1 MLNSGKNSA
10 HHQPGFLTCQSAIA
24 FYICKPVRPASKV
37 LEVTAP
43 CEYRVLLPFYPL
55 LLVAWIATSYF
66 SGREFDAQKRPLEL
80 SEARV
85 FAVTVSSSVAED
97 FVRSAELSGLT
108 EAQRKVEIAFERGG
122 RVVELAVARG
132 ARVAAGDLIAV
143 LDDAEPRAAY
153 EQAEAG
159 VAQAKAAFDQAERDL
174 ATAEALAD
182 QGFTAENRLAASRAQ
197 RNQAE
202 AAYEQAQA
210 AERSALNQLD
220 KTRLLAPIAG
230 TVEET
235 FVEVGDF
242 VGGQGRAI
250 RLIDL
255 AQVTIHLDAPVTLAS
270 ELSPGMEARVAELN
284 AATGTVSYI
293 SGEVNQATNTFAV
306 EVLLD
311 NPNNQLKDGQ
321 SVEVTLDFAPVA
333 AHKVTLDLFMPD
345 NETGQIGLKY
355 LLPGETTVQF
365 APVSINNV
373 YTQGA
378 EAWVTGPAEIDLIV
392 TGAGFVDAGE
402 TVIPRSVEEIEALL
416 AAQAEEIGAL
426 FAAQP
431 DGQAE
436 QPEGLTSAD
445 SEPETGTYSDSS
457 AEYSADAN

>member
-1 MLNSGKNSA
+1 MRISRI
-10 HHQPGFLTCQSAIA
+10 IA
-24 FYICKPVRPASKV
+24 VSI
-37 LEVTAP
+37 LI
-43 CEYRVLLPFYPL
+43 
-55 LLVAWIATSYF
+55 LLVAWIATSF
-66 SGREFDAQKRPLEL
+66 ISGREFDAQKRPLEL
-80 SEARV
+80 REARV

-174 ATAEALAD
+174 ATAEALAN

-250 RLIDL
+250 RLLDL

-270 ELSPGMEARVAELN
+270 ELSPGMEASVAELD

-311 NPNNQLKDGQ
+311 NPDNQLKDGQ

-378 EAWVTGPAEIDLIV
+378 EAWVTGLPAEIDLIV

-416 AAQAEEIGAL
+416 AAQAEEIEAL

-436 QPEGLTSAD
+436 QPEGSTSAD
-445 SEPETGTYSDSS
+445 NEPETGTDSDSS

>member
-1 MLNSGKNSA
+1 MRISRI
-10 HHQPGFLTCQSAIA
+10 IA
-24 FYICKPVRPASKV
+24 VSI
-37 LEVTAP
+37 L
-43 CEYRVLLPFYPL
+43 L

-85 FAVTVSSSVAED
+85 FAVTVSPSVAED

-250 RLIDL
+250 RLLDL

-270 ELSPGMEARVAELN
+270 ELSPGMEARVAELD

-311 NPNNQLKDGQ
+311 NPDNQLKDGQ

-378 EAWVTGPAEIDLIV
+378 EAWVTGLPAEIDLIV

-416 AAQAEEIGAL
+416 AAQAEEIEAL

-436 QPEGLTSAD
+436 QPEGSTSAD
-445 SEPETGTYSDSS
+445 SAPETGTDSDSS

>member
-1 MLNSGKNSA
+1 MRISRIVAVFIL
-10 HHQPGFLTCQSAIA
+10 
-24 FYICKPVRPASKV
+24 
-37 LEVTAP
+37 
-43 CEYRVLLPFYPL
+43 L

-143 LDDAEPRAAY
+143 LDDVEPRAAY

-250 RLIDL
+250 RLLDL

-270 ELSPGMEARVAELN
+270 ELSPGMEARVAELD

-311 NPNNQLKDGQ
+311 NPGNQLKDGQ

-333 AHKVTLDLFMPD
+333 AHRVTLDLFMPD

-355 LLPGETTVQF
+355 LLPGETAVQF

-378 EAWVTGPAEIDLIV
+378 EAWVTGLPAEIDLIV

-416 AAQAEEIGAL
+416 AAQAEEIEAL

-431 DGQAE
+431 DEQAE
-436 QPEGLTSAD
+436 QPEGLTSAN
-445 SEPETGTYSDSS
+445 SEPETRTDSDSS